1 MPKDIRN
8 LVNDF
13 QQKSVELSDNHES
26 KFLKKLQEELPKR
39 KKSYAWL
46 YAAASVIVLLGLGL
60 KFYTNVNPVDPKP
73 VTNPDA
79 TQVVDLGDISPE
91 MQKIENYYLTAIN
104 YEIAS
109 LEVTPEN
116 KALLDE
122 YFERISKLDADYKR
136 LNQKLQKEGVNNET
150 INALITNLQL
160 RLQLLIQLKDQVN
173 DLQSKQ
179 SKNEKYTI

>member
-8 LVNDF
+8 LAKDF
-13 QQKSVELSDNHES
+13 QPKSVELSDNHEE
-26 KFLKKLQEELPKR
+26 KFLKKLQEEMPRK
-39 KKSYAWL
+39 KKSYRWI
-46 YAAASVIVLLGLGL
+46 YAAASLVLLLGFGI
-60 KFYTNVNPVDPKP
+60 KFYPDINSGDPDPKK
-73 VTNPDA
+73 T
-79 TQVVDLGDISPE
+79 TIEQVVNLGDISPE

-122 YFERISKLDADYKR
+122 YFEKISKLDADYKR
-136 LNQKLQKEGVNNET
+136 LNQKLKKEGVNNDT

-173 DLQSKQ
+173 DLQSKKN
-179 SKNEKYTI
+179 KNESITI

>member
-8 LVNDF
+8 LAKDF
-13 QQKSVELSDNHES
+13 QHQSVELSDNHED
-26 KFLKKLQEELPKR
+26 KFLKKLQEEMPSK
-39 KKSYAWL
+39 KKSYRWI
-46 YAAASVIVLLGLGL
+46 YVAASIIILLSFGI
-60 KFYTNVNPVDPKP
+60 KFYPDINSVDP
-73 VTNPDA
+73 NPKKN
-79 TQVVDLGDISPE
+79 TIEQVVNLGDISPE

-136 LNQKLQKEGVNNET
+136 LNQKLKKEGVNNET

-160 RLQLLIQLKDQVN
+160 RLQLLIQLKDQVI
-173 DLQSKQ
+173 DLQSKKN
-179 SKNEKYTI
+179 KNESFTI